1 MITLEMCR
9 CVDLRINL
17 ITHLERDK
25 GGVESRKI
33 VHLEAKKIWNF
44 YFALQFQTRAA
55 TNIEHK
61 HFYHE
66 ARQPMLIFVGPDKV
80 KSFGTSRVSL

>member
-33 VHLEAKKIWNF
+33 VHLEQKNMEF
-44 YFALQFQTRAA
+44 FSALQFQTRAA

-66 ARQPMLIFVGPDKV
+66 TRQPMLIFVSPDKV
-80 KSFGTSRVSL
+80 KSFGTSRVSM